1 MIPQYELELNEPQS
15 ERSVEQ
21 QNFII
26 HDTTPSESLKMA
38 VPDYQL
44 KKTTYQE
51 PVKRRTSPS
60 PKKKKKKKQYTT
72 TQALKLA

>member
-1 MIPQYELELNEPQS
+1 
-15 ERSVEQ
+15 
-21 QNFII
+21 
-26 HDTTPSESLKMA
+26 MA

-51 PVKRRTSPS
+51 PVKRLVSPS

-72 TQALKLA
+72 TQALKFAQKKIQASGDKTETAITVRER

>member
-1 MIPQYELELNEPQS
+1 
-15 ERSVEQ
+15 VEQ

-26 HDTTPSESLKMA
+26 HDTTPSESLKIA

-72 TQALKLA
+72 T

>member
-26 HDTTPSESLKMA
+26 HDTTPSESYKMA

-44 KKTTYQE
+44 KKPQ
-51 PVKRRTSPS
+51 VQ
-60 PKKKKKKKQYTT
+60 KKSDLVAEARARFAKK
-72 TQALKLA
+72 